1 MRSAIF
7 AHFDNGGERLGPA
20 TRQAIE
26 QLQKSTAKLTR
37 PPMWV
42 SHSFWAVT
50 HIDTMLR
57 LPPTH
62 LGSAGRLTALS
73 QRKMAQA

>member
-26 QLQKSTAKLTR
+26 QLQKSTAK
-37 PPMWV
+37 M
-42 SHSFWAVT
+42 
-50 HIDTMLR
+50 
-57 LPPTH
+57 
-62 LGSAGRLTALS
+62 
-73 QRKMAQA
+73 